1 MNRSKYES
9 HIAPNLE
16 KIEQWA
22 KKGATSKDI
31 AKKLHI
37 GYTTMRNYILAAEGG
52 DERYRGLMDAFARG
66 CQVSDDEIETALFK
80 RARGMEYTERT
91 VERVLNKR
99 TMEYEE
105 VCTKQ
110 VTRYY
115 PPDPTSCMFWLTNRR
130 PDRWQYRRKEQEAET
145 SEGTGVVVIPPVM
158 DNPGPPEVKPNA

>member
-1 MNRSKYES
+1 MQNAYETV
-9 HIAPNLE
+9 IEPNIRH
-16 KIEQWA
+16 IEQWA
-22 KKGATSKDI
+22 RRGATGKAI
-31 AKKLHI
+31 AAKLGMATSTFKKYLSL
-37 GYTTMRNYILAAEGG
+37 GRRG
-52 DERYRGLMDAFARG
+52 DERYKALADAFARG
-66 CQVSDDEIETALFK
+66 SEVSDDEIETALFN

-130 PDRWQYRRKEQEAET
+130 PDRWQYRRKEQEEEKT
-145 SEGTGVVVIPPVM
+145 EGTGVVVIPPVM
-158 DNPGPPEVKPNA
+158 DNPGPPEGGNGQ